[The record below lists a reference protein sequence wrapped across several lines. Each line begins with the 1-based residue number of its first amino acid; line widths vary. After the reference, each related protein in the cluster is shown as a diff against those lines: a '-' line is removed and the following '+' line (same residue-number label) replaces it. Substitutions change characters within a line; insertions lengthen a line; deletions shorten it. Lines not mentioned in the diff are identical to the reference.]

1 MSATASL
8 LFTIGLTG
16 FLALLFLALG
26 LLADFILPIIPTR
39 WGRRWARQRRYGRAA
54 TYR

>member
-1 MSATASL
+1 MNAHDSII
-8 LFTIGLTG
+8 FTVALTG

-26 LLADFILPIIPTR
+26 LLADFLLPSIPTR
-39 WGRRWARQRRYGRAA
+39 WARRWARQRRYGRAA